1 MTKEEQYKFVAIE
14 LIKQW
19 IEHSLTI
26 MWEFSGNFEV
36 SKKEIRKELRKWLKK
51 IDSEDMYDALLEE
64 FDELKPDEY

>member
-36 SKKEIRKELRKWLKK
+36 SKKEIRKELRKWLKE
-51 IDSEDMYDALLEE
+51 IDSDDIYDSLIEE